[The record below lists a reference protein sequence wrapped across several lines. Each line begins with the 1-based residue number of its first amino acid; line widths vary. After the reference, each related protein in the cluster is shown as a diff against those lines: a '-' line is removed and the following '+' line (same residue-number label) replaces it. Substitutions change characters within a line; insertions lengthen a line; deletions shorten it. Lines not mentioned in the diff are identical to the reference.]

1 MVRGGKQI
9 LNYLLILTFLMI
21 SSLSFAQ
28 TNEPLYIQYT
38 APIGMQTL
46 NPNIKSNK
54 NYYNST
60 SYGAS
65 HSILNEI
72 FKNTNVKTKYTPYS
86 NYNEALQT
94 SMLYLS
100 NNTPDIIIGITF
112 DENNLEYLDYIS
124 QPIYTDNIVL
134 VIDKSSIPNN
144 NTISKDLFETISQL
158 SQTNN
163 AIELEGFTI
172 PNLQLSSI
180 KIANIN
186 SAMETIFNNKSFLIS
201 TMEFVNDYLNDNK
214 NNPKIKSLKIIKY
227 PNKVNYFMALNKKKT
242 FEKITSD
249 KEIYPFKNFIEIKL
263 DELLK
268 SNKINEIITEFKTK

>member
-1 MVRGGKQI
+1 MVRGGKKI

-134 VIDKSSIPNN
+134 VIDKSYIPNN
-144 NTISKDLFETISQL
+144 NAISKDLFETISQL

-163 AIELEGFTI
+163 ALYSDLKTV
-172 PNLQLSSI
+172 
-180 KIANIN
+180 
-186 SAMETIFNNKSFLIS
+186 FLI
-201 TMEFVNDYLNDNK
+201 TKPEF
-214 NNPKIKSLKIIKY
+214 
-227 PNKVNYFMALNKKKT
+227 
-242 FEKITSD
+242 
-249 KEIYPFKNFIEIKL
+249 NFISSSMVREIL
-263 DELLK
+263 A
-268 SNKINEIITEFKTK
+268 NKGDISKFVPKAVEEFLTSKGGIY